1 MKYAKIYLSM
11 ICLSLFGSCPAIA
24 IAPVAVVNDQA
35 VNSSAELIAAQN
47 LNQQGLDYLAKGQ
60 PQSALVSWQ
69 QANKIYTILKDK
81 EGIIG
86 TEINQAQA
94 YQSMGFYRQSFLI
107 LKSVKDKLDKEP
119 SSILKV
125 KGLQSLGNTLKSLR
139 IFKTPKDK
147 DNVFNTKIDFNAK
160 IVFDEA
166 LKSSLEIK
174 EKESVDQIR
183 LSLANTFELMG
194 ETDNAIKKHQ
204 EIINSHFSPI
214 ISIQAQVNLLRLR
227 LVKDKQ
233 FDVLN
238 SLIKIEKELNLIP
251 PNHQTIYAHI
261 NLAQTVL
268 NLPDQKVGNDQ
279 KLSEKVKGLLDIAI
293 RQASTVK
300 DSRGE
305 AEALGAMGKLDE
317 ATKQYPDAQKLTKQ
331 ALVIAEGLPA
341 PDIAYRLQWQ
351 LGRILA
357 ATNVKDPS
365 VATKSYA
372 QAISHLKTLRNDL
385 NAGDTELQFTFRDS
399 IEPVYRE
406 YVEILLTG
414 KDKEISAENLKNA
427 RDLLESLQVA
437 ELENYLRQGCL
448 DEYKVTSDRIDRS
461 AAIIYPIV
469 LKDRIAVITSIP
481 QNNSGENLLRYH
493 SRPIPKHD
501 LIESVKQL
509 DTPINEFDKKI
520 RYLREVISTAPPDG
534 KSTKEF
540 ELEFMTKQEP
550 VFKSNSKQVYDL
562 LIAPIASDL
571 QQYKI
576 ETLVFILDGELRNLP
591 MSVLYDG
598 EKYLFEKYNLALAPG
613 LQLVPPQNN
622 DSNNQYRA
630 FLGGVSDARLD
641 FRGIP
646 SVLTELN
653 FIEDI
658 MIKQKIPI
666 QKLINDS
673 FTQKETTDRIASNSS
688 SIVHIST
695 HGEFNDNPD
704 ETFILTWDGLLK
716 LDQFNELLQ
725 SRNVQLG
732 KEIDLLVLS
741 ACETAKGNNRA
752 ALGLAGVAVKA
763 RTKSTIAS
771 LWLVNDKSTASLMQ
785 DFYRNLL
792 SDKTGKS
799 RKAKSLRLAQQSLLK
814 KYRSP
819 YFWAPFV
826 LVGNW

>member
-1 MKYAKIYLSM
+1 MKYAKFYLSM
-11 ICLSLFGSCPAIA
+11 IFLSLFGSCPAIA

-35 VNSSAELIAAQN
+35 ANSSAELIAAQN

-81 EGIIG
+81 EGVIG

-147 DNVFNTKIDFNAK
+147 DNIFNTKIDFNAK

-166 LKSSLEIK
+166 LENAQKINEQ
-174 EKESVDQIR
+174 ESVDQIR

-194 ETDNAIKKHQ
+194 ETDNAIEKHQ
-204 EIINSHFSPI
+204 EIINSHFSPM

-227 LVKDKQ
+227 LAKDKKP
-233 FDVLN
+233 DALE
-238 SLIKIEKELNLIP
+238 SLIKIEKELDLIP

-279 KLSEKVKGLLDIAI
+279 KLSKKVKELLDIAV
-293 RQASTVK
+293 RQARTVK
-300 DSRGE
+300 DLRGE
-305 AEALGAMGKLDE
+305 AEALGAMGKLYE
-317 ATKQYPDAQKLTKQ
+317 ATKQYPDAQKLTKD

-357 ATNVKDPS
+357 VTNVNDPS

-414 KDKEISAENLKNA
+414 KDKEISAKNLKNA

-481 QNNSGENLLRYH
+481 QNNSQENVLKYH
-493 SRPIPKHD
+493 SRSIPKHD
-501 LIESVKQL
+501 FSVDQPNI
-509 DTPINEFDKKI
+509 PINEFDKKV
-520 RYLREVISTAPPDG
+520 RYLREVASTDFRFEQE
-534 KSTKEF
+534 KS
-540 ELEFMTKQEP
+540 
-550 VFKSNSKQVYDL
+550 FKSNSKQVYDL

-630 FLGGVSDARLD
+630 FLGGVSEKKDIDNRK
-641 FRGIP
+641 FTEIP
-646 SVLTELN
+646 SVVKELSS
-653 FIEDI
+653 IEQI
-658 MIKQKIPI
+658 MIKQKIPS
-666 QKLINDS
+666 QKLINDG
-673 FTQKETTDRIASNSS
+673 FTQKETTNKIASNSS

-695 HGEFNDNPD
+695 HGEFNDDPD
-704 ETFILTWDGLLK
+704 KTFILTWDGLLK

-725 SRNVQLG
+725 SRNTRLG

-771 LWLVNDKSTASLMQ
+771 LWLVDDESTELLMT
-785 DFYRNLL
+785 DFYQNLL

-819 YFWAPFV
+819 FFWAPFV